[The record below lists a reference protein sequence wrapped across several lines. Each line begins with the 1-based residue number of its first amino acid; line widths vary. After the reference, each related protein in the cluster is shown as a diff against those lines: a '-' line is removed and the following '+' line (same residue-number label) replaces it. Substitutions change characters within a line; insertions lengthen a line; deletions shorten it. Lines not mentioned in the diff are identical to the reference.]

1 MQERFNKECY
11 NRNIGLS
18 ENFLTDAK
26 SEHKGVISM
35 IKVLLIQS
43 GEVVIEAFGP
53 VVHVA
58 KEQSIESSTH
68 DDPSSG

>member
-1 MQERFNKECY
+1 LQERFNKECH

-26 SEHKGVISM
+26 SEHKGVVSM

-43 GEVVIEAFGP
+43 
-53 VVHVA
+53 
-58 KEQSIESSTH
+58 S
-68 DDPSSG
+68 